1 MDQLTIQVSIPW
13 TLKLS
18 KLDRMDEFLA
28 HVSCKRRP
36 YHKIIHELHGMYGS
50 AEQDPQQ
57 DFESGQTG
65 GNDEQNE
72 HSSGDE
78 GDIKFDG
85 TVERLRKRIVSSRK
99 H

>member
-1 MDQLTIQVSIPW
+1 
-13 TLKLS
+13 
-18 KLDRMDEFLA
+18 
-28 HVSCKRRP
+28 
-36 YHKIIHELHGMYGS
+36 MYGS

-72 HSSGDE
+72 YSSGDE

>member
-1 MDQLTIQVSIPW
+1 M
-13 TLKLS
+13 
-18 KLDRMDEFLA
+18 F
-28 HVSCKRRP
+28 HVRGDPTTRLFTNCT
-36 YHKIIHELHGMYGS
+36 GMYGS

-72 HSSGDE
+72 YSSGDE